1 MSLVPLLFQYKRFK
15 KIENNYFVGN
25 IYHLIYS
32 YPKTIMIHFKK
43 IPILGIFVKKLYEQK
58 HIYYFG

>member
-1 MSLVPLLFQYKRFK
+1 MT
-15 KIENNYFVGN
+15 
-25 IYHLIYS
+25 
-32 YPKTIMIHFKK
+32 KTHFET